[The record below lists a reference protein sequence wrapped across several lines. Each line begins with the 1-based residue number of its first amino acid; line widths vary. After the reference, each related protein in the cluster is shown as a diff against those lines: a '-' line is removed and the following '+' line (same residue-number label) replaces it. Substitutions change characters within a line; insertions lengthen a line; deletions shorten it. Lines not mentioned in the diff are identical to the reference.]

1 MRSRRSALPVARM
14 FDATGIVSWV
24 HFGDLHMTTR
34 TEENYRDFRSL
45 IDEINDVMADSLS
58 FGYLPGDNA
67 DHGEEAEYA
76 VVWER
81 LHRLSLLWF
90 AIVGDHDVH
99 LKSHDNFLRY
109 MMPQAFYSFEVGA

>member
-1 MRSRRSALPVARM
+1 MTSRRSALPVARM
-14 FDATGIVSWV
+14 PDSTGIVSWV

-34 TEENYRDFRSL
+34 AEENYRDFCSL

-67 DHGEEAEYA
+67 DHGERAEYA
-76 VVWER
+76 LVREGLDR
-81 LHRLSLLWF
+81 LNLPWF

-99 LKSHDNFLRY
+99 PAPGVEGGGDVLI
-109 MMPQAFYSFEVGA
+109 